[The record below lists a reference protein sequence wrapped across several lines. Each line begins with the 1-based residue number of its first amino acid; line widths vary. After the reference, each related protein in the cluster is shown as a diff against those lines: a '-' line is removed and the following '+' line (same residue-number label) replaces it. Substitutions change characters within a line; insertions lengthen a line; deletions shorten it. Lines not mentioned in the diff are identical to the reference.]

1 MFYKCQVFFGRSSVR
16 LITRMDAPGDPL
28 TIVWFAFENQVCC
41 FRWYTVNTSISSK
54 QNWIHLASKI
64 ELMFY
69 HNKVCCF
76 RRYTVYFITL
86 YFVGYYLQC
95 VKDSRPCKTE
105 TEAFIGRG
113 VWSGTLPFADNS
125 YLNHWWWTSI
135 YKHYLCSC
143 TRAGELSEHVNFSF
157 WLLFKETMSNRIIWH
172 AKLFLWLLTRLDMK
186 FVQLWGVPLC
196 QFHVLLWSFSA
207 PRDGCAYWLSAT
219 MSSSHCSLHGP
230 FGRAV

>member
-69 HNKVCCF
+69 HNQVCCF
-76 RRYTVYFITL
+76 RWYTVYFITL

-125 YLNHWWWTSI
+125 YLNHWWWTI

-143 TRAGELSEHVNFSF
+143 TRAGEQSEHVNFSF
-157 WLLFKETMSNRIIWH
+157 WLLFKETMSKQNNLTCKTFSLAPTEIGYEICSALRSSIVPISCSDL
-172 AKLFLWLLTRLDMK
+172 KFQCSTGWL
-186 FVQLWGVPLC
+186 C
-196 QFHVLLWSFSA
+196 LLA
-207 PRDGCAYWLSAT
+207 QCDY
-219 MSSSHCSLHGP
+219 
-230 FGRAV
+230 V